1 MFGPR
6 PRPVPLGYL
15 RDLLLRRLDLK
26 LFLPLGVCTRQDY
39 LNVMNGR
46 QSQIPDALR
55 RLPCAVAQASLP
67 AGYGSIPAPRMGLC
81 EPPNLG
87 RDAQVTRTLGSVR
100 YNAAQFRAPRSL
112 GCWLL
117 NVGCSMFLFSALPA
131 PALSASNPYLST
143 ITNRNVFNLKPPVD
157 PASLVPQAPAPAL
170 PPVKLAGITTLL
182 GGKRAILRVARP
194 ARPPAP
200 AGEESLMLAEG
211 APAESGISVLEINI
225 AAATVRISNNGTI
238 QTLDLEKDAPK
249 SAPAP
254 AVPTIPPPGGQ
265 PAIPVPQP
273 AVAPGGGVTSVARP
287 VRGAGPAGI
296 VDPQAANN
304 VATDSSAPGLGG
316 GWHGGG
322 MHGGG
327 AQPAAMSAE
336 EQAIMIEAQRISDP
350 VQAPILPPTVLK
362 EIIDSEQA
370 ANPTPF

>member
-1 MFGPR
+1 
-6 PRPVPLGYL
+6 
-15 RDLLLRRLDLK
+15 
-26 LFLPLGVCTRQDY
+26 
-39 LNVMNGR
+39 MNGR

-67 AGYGSIPAPRMGLC
+67 VLPSVADRVASLFGYCGGRAGYGSIPAPRMGLC

-100 YNAAQFRAPRSL
+100 YNAAQFRTPRSI
-112 GCWLL
+112 GCWML

-287 VRGAGPAGI
+287 IRGAGPAVAADNSAGVPGAGPAGI
-296 VDPQAANN
+296 ATPEAPKPLSPEEQEVVMELNRDRDAAAVAAGDLPPYPPTSLQQEFQQDQQAGQEG
-304 VATDSSAPGLGG
+304 APGL
-316 GWHGGG
+316 
-322 MHGGG
+322 
-327 AQPAAMSAE
+327 
-336 EQAIMIEAQRISDP
+336 
-350 VQAPILPPTVLK
+350 
-362 EIIDSEQA
+362 
-370 ANPTPF
+370 PF

>member
-1 MFGPR
+1 M
-6 PRPVPLGYL
+6 
-15 RDLLLRRLDLK
+15 LL
-26 LFLPLGVCTRQDY
+26 F
-39 LNVMNGR
+39 
-46 QSQIPDALR
+46 
-55 RLPCAVAQASLP
+55 
-67 AGYGSIPAPRMGLC
+67 
-81 EPPNLG
+81 
-87 RDAQVTRTLGSVR
+87 TL
-100 YNAAQFRAPRSL
+100 L
-112 GCWLL
+112 
-117 NVGCSMFLFSALPA
+117 SALSA

-157 PASLVPQAPAPAL
+157 PASLVPEPPAPAL

-194 ARPPAP
+194 ARPPTP

-287 VRGAGPAGI
+287 IRGAGPATASEDSAGVPGAGPAGI
-296 VDPQAANN
+296 AA
-304 VATDSSAPGLGG
+304 ARTE
-316 GWHGGG
+316 
-322 MHGGG
+322 
-327 AQPAAMSAE
+327 QPLYRTVE
-336 EQAIMIEAQRISDP
+336 EQEVLMELERDRTAAAVAAGELP
-350 VQAPILPPTVLK
+350 PLPPTSLQQ
-362 EIIDSEQA
+362 EFQQDQQA
-370 ANPTPF
+370 GQDGQDGPPGLTL